1 MDTAM
6 PPTLSVVVE
15 TGTKRAFASATDWPG
30 WSRAGRDA
38 DGALEA
44 LVAYGP
50 RYARVVR
57 GSRPAFR
64 PPKEVRGLEVVERLP
79 GDATT
84 DFGAPA
90 AIAEADRRAFTAREL
105 ARWRTLLRA
114 CWDSLDEA
122 AEAARGVRLS
132 TGPRGG
138 GRSRASILEHV
149 NGAESGYARRL
160 GTVTSIPRS
169 GTEAIREAIL
179 EGIDRAAT
187 EGQPAAG
194 PRGGTI
200 YPVRY
205 VIRRTAWH
213 ALDHAWEIED
223 RSSGG

>member
-1 MDTAM
+1 
-6 PPTLSVVVE
+6 
-15 TGTKRAFASATDWPG
+15 
-30 WSRAGRDA
+30 
-38 DGALEA
+38 
-44 LVAYGP
+44 
-50 RYARVVR
+50 
-57 GSRPAFR
+57 
-64 PPKEVRGLEVVERLP
+64 
-79 GDATT
+79 
-84 DFGAPA
+84 
-90 AIAEADRRAFTAREL
+90 
-105 ARWRTLLRA
+105 
-114 CWDSLDEA
+114 
-122 AEAARGVRLS
+122 VRLS

-149 NGAESGYARRL
+149 SGAESGYARRL

-169 GTEAIREAIL
+169 GTEAMREAIL